1 MGIFVTIP
9 LHTLTYTDKQF
20 ADWKEGRRENCPDRY
35 CKGLPGTYGFG
46 ENMVGNYFESL
57 GYKWIHHDFNVSG
70 ANRLG
75 KFAEAENVLKKYL
88 GEEKFE
94 FCRTIYK
101 NIKNIEEPDLLIYKP
116 DYSEIRFAESKRAD
130 TKDKLRESQI
140 RCLALYSLILDCKVD
155 VFEIVKEGKEHEAK
169 VIYWEVQGGDIRKKK
184 KKVIEG

>member
-1 MGIFVTIP
+1 MDISVTIP

-20 ADWKEGRRENCPDRY
+20 TDWKEGRRENCPDHY

-46 ENMVGNYFESL
+46 ENMVGKYFESL

-70 ANRLG
+70 ANRPG
-75 KFAEAENVLKKYL
+75 KYPEAENVLKNYL

-94 FCRTIYK
+94 FCRTLFK

-116 DYSEIRFAESKRAD
+116 DYSEIRFAESKRTD
-130 TKDKLRESQI
+130 TNDKLRESQI

-155 VFEIVKEGKEHEAK
+155 VFEIVKEGKKHEGK
-169 VIYWEVQGGDIRKKK
+169 LTCREVQSGDIREKK
-184 KKVIEG
+184 